1 MASATGPFLFSQT
14 VHSDL
19 NGSVWDATTAE
30 GSHTFNHGETEE
42 FPFSFGH
49 ITPRGHG
56 QDHIEVVDD
65 MSSKW
70 VATEDAAP
78 AVVSEPMR
86 RISSRG
92 SSSSHKHRALKA
104 SSQQKNRPRILSSVS
119 QGSHMSNFDMSGNA
133 AHMDA
138 YLLDSDAHSV
148 SSQMFY
154 PTLPMGMGLG
164 SDGLPYTPDVLPA
177 SMGPSHMDPVH
188 MQLDFGHSPSAS
200 WASSLSP
207 IESRISSPGIPEE
220 SWTSAPL
227 ETSPQVVSASPVM
240 DGQSPRYVWSA
251 PAEEGCQNLTVANS
265 CSLQRGLLSDDVY
278 GNDMMENSFLPP
290 AFSRRSTG
298 DGESTARDH
307 PLYKSAQPSA
317 DGLFHCP
324 WEGSS
329 SCNHKPEKLKCNYE

>member
-1 MASATGPFLFSQT
+1 MASANGPFLYSQT

-19 NGSVWDATTAE
+19 SGSVWDATTAE
-30 GSHTFNHGETEE
+30 GSQTFNHGETEE

-70 VATEDAAP
+70 MATEDAAP

-119 QGSHMSNFDMSGNA
+119 QGSHMSNYDMSGN

-227 ETSPQVVSASPVM
+227 EASPQVVSASPVM

-251 PAEEGCQNLTVANS
+251 PAEEGCQNLTAANS
-265 CSLQRGLLSDDVY
+265 CSLQRGLMSDDVY
-278 GNDMMENSFLPP
+278 GNDQMENSFLPP

-324 WEGSS
+324 WEGSA